1 MAIGLWTRQAL
12 GFPLARAMTTTSKT
26 QPASLDYAAIQKRN
40 WIPPKAVEPEPTLH
54 VYNSLTRTKE
64 PFVPMRARH
73 VTWYNC
79 GPTVY
84 DASHMGHARNYVTQD
99 IIRRIMRDYLGYDV
113 QFVMNVTDIDDKIIV
128 RARQSYLLEQ
138 FRAQHPQLTSA
149 LLQETQKAWLG
160 YFRKTLARF
169 APPAP
174 AHEMERDPEIAEA
187 ERSGEAGWEVVA
199 RLAQDE
205 AWRNDVAQKES
216 KFSLWFRAL
225 QDSREAQIAAAVAL
239 GANDVSSEQATAL
252 INASEDIL
260 SQSLDTTLGHT
271 VGDPAVFRKL
281 AAYWEAAYFEDMR
294 RLHVE
299 PPTTLTRVS
308 EYVPEIVRFIE
319 RIVQNGYAYVD
330 DASPESKNVWFETSA
345 FDGSA
350 CGAAHA
356 DMKHAYAKLAPWSKG
371 NRELLEEGEG
381 SLSVGAAVTKGKRNA
396 ADFALWKRAKPG
408 EPAWPSPWGPG
419 RPGWHI
425 ECSVMATEVLGQQID
440 IHSGGVDLMFPHHDN
455 ELAQSEASLCHP
467 QWINYFLHTGH
478 LHIEGL
484 KMSKSLKNFISI
496 EEALQ
501 RFTARQLRLAFL
513 MQHWNAKMDFRES
526 AMAEVRS
533 AESTLNNFFSGV
545 AALQREHRARGAA
558 FSDGQHHYGE
568 LEKQLATHL
577 ADCQVGF
584 RAAMCD
590 NFDTPR
596 GMDLLLQLVSRANVY
611 ERGTARAELNVSV
624 LVNVAEYVGSMLR
637 MLGLG
642 EGQDTQTLGWGSAQE
657 KGNVNRDEVLM
668 PYLRILS
675 SFRDHVRQLARAN
688 APHTELLKLADKL
701 RDEDLVDLGVALEDQ
716 EDGRALVK
724 LVPAE
729 QLQAAREEKE
739 RMQAEKA
746 ARKAQAAEQARQKRR
761 EQLEKGRVA
770 PMDMFRAPHYT
781 PSADAP
787 AFGTWDEHGI
797 PTHDDKGEA
806 LAKKRRKN
814 LEKEYERQVKLHHEF
829 LAAKQT
835 GEIE

>member
-1 MAIGLWTRQAL
+1 MS
-12 GFPLARAMTTTSKT
+12 TTTKAQSSST
-26 QPASLDYAAIQKRN
+26 DFAALQRQNWVTPQPT
-40 WIPPKAVEPEPTLH
+40 EPEPKLH
-54 VYNSLTRTKE
+54 VYNSLTRSKD

-113 QFVMNVTDIDDKIIV
+113 QFVMNITDIDDKIIV
-128 RARQSYLLEQ
+128 RARQAYLFEQ
-138 FRAQHPQLTSA
+138 FHAQHPVLTRA
-149 LLQETQKAWLG
+149 LLDEVQKAWTQ
-160 YFRKTLARF
+160 YFRKTLMRF

-174 AHEMERDPEIAEA
+174 PHETEQDPEAAEA
-187 ERSGEAGWEVVA
+187 ARAGEAGWEAVV
-199 RLAQDE
+199 RLAQDD
-205 AWRNDVAQKES
+205 AWRADAAQKEP
-216 KFSLWFRAL
+216 KFSMWYRAL
-225 QDSREAQIAAAVAL
+225 DESRSAQVAAAVAL
-239 GANDVSSEQATAL
+239 GANESSEEQAKAL
-252 INASEDIL
+252 IGASEDIL
-260 SQSLDTTLGHT
+260 NQFLDATLGHT
-271 VGDPAVFRKL
+271 VADPAVFRKL
-281 AAYWEAAYFEDMR
+281 AAYWENAYFEDMR

-308 EYVPEIVRFIE
+308 EFVPEIVRFIE
-319 RIVQNGYAYVD
+319 RIIENGYAYVD
-330 DASPESKNVWFETSA
+330 DASPDSKNVWFETSA
-345 FDGSA
+345 FDGSP
-350 CGAAHA
+350 CEAAHA
-356 DMKHAYAKLAPWSKG
+356 EPKHLYAKLAPWSKG

-381 SLSVGAAVTKGKRNA
+381 SLSVGASVTRGKRNA

-425 ECSVMATEVLGQQID
+425 ECSVMATEVLGHQID

-455 ELAQSEASLCHP
+455 ELAQSEAYHCNA

-496 EEALQ
+496 DEALQ

-513 MQHWNAKMDFRES
+513 MQQWNAKMDFRES

-533 AESTLNNFFSGV
+533 AEATFNNFFSGV
-545 AALQREHRARGAA
+545 AALQREHRARGPA
-558 FSDGQHHYGE
+558 FSDGQHHYGTP
-568 LEKQLATHL
+568 EKQLAAHL
-577 ADCQVGF
+577 VDCQVQF

-611 ERGTARAELNVSV
+611 ERGTSRAELNVSV

-642 EGQDTQTLGWGSAQE
+642 EGQPSAALGWGSAQE
-657 KGNVNRDEVLM
+657 SGSVDRDEVLM
-668 PYLRILS
+668 PYLRVLS
-675 SFRDHVRQLARAN
+675 SFRDQVRQLARGN

-701 RDEDLVDLGVALEDQ
+701 RDVDLVDLGVALEDQ
-716 EDGRALVK
+716 EDGRGLVK

-729 QLQAAREEKE
+729 QLQAARAEKE
-739 RMQAEKA
+739 RLQAEKT

-770 PMDMFRAPHYT
+770 PQDMFRAPHYT

-787 AFGTWDEHGI
+787 AFGTFDERGI
-797 PTHDDKGEA
+797 PTHDVHGEA
-806 LAKKRRKN
+806 IAKKRRKN
-814 LEKEYERQVKLHHEF
+814 LEKEYERQVKLHNDY
-829 LAAKQT
+829 LAAREAQ
-835 GEIE
+835 EID